1 MDGTHSKEVSTRTK
15 YDKLHGF
22 LKSFG
27 YDTDAIIQ
35 DIKAATSELTDDDVV
50 IVDVL
55 CNSMEGLQKRSG
67 KSSIIEAIKV
77 MGCVSSANI
86 INVKAGL
93 TTKVMIL
100 VVYVLKVIFR
110 IVDLKELLDPKCTF
124 IHITVH
130 EFSGL
135 AEKIAKKEILID
147 AVEMK
152 ENVDEPSLHSLISNF
167 DIHIGVDL
175 IGNLKSR
182 IKSMMSEGQDMQ
194 TCLHFLTLFVRLSTL
209 RHALLFRFK
218 TCLEV
223 NNYSSS
229 TSDTLKTYIDQERAD
244 SEEFLRFFS
253 LPSLENVYV
262 LAVFDPAEEIELA
275 TYLEDLRLP
284 LQNLQKVLDGKIFN
298 IQPYKNPS
306 ILLGRNFPSF
316 GAARAMKSSTDVD
329 NVRIQFE
336 FEAVEKSF
344 NLFYIKSP
352 DLKEYLYMT
361 TTLYCDYSKN
371 YKGQTGAQWRV
382 IQVKD
387 TKGREDDPS
396 LFVLCTRKQPRNFL
410 YIQAAVLIDFARGLG
425 DKREPPGTECLFQVS
440 MAESIATS
448 KKPSHFCY
456 IYNLFCATDISVN
469 R

>member
-1 MDGTHSKEVSTRTK
+1 MKTK
-15 YDKLHGF
+15 IEKLHGF
-22 LKSFG
+22 CKSFG
-27 YDTDAIIQ
+27 YDTLPIIQ
-35 DIKAATSELTDDDVV
+35 DIIAVTSELTDDDVV
-50 IVDVL
+50 IIDVL
-55 CNSMEGLQKRSG
+55 WNSMEGLQKRSG

-77 MGCVSSANI
+77 LGCVFSANI
-86 INVKAGL
+86 TNVETVL
-93 TTKVMIL
+93 TTKVMFL
-100 VVYVLKVIFR
+100 VVYIFKIIFR
-110 IVDLKELLDPKCTF
+110 IVDLRELLDPKCTF
-124 IHITVH
+124 EYFTVH

-135 AEKIAKKEILID
+135 AEKIAKTEIFID
-147 AVEMK
+147 AVEIK

-167 DIHIGVDL
+167 DIHIGVDQ

-182 IKSMMSEGQDMQ
+182 ITSMMSKGEDMQ
-194 TCLHFLTLFVRLSTL
+194 TCLHLLTLFVRLSTL
-209 RHALLFRFK
+209 RHALLFRLK
-218 TCLEV
+218 TCLEA
-223 NNYSSS
+223 NNYSPS
-229 TSDTLKTYIDQERAD
+229 TSGTLKTYIDKERAD

-262 LAVFDPAEEIELA
+262 LAVFDPAEQTELA
-275 TYLEDLRLP
+275 IYLEDIRLP
-284 LQNLQKVLDGKIFN
+284 LQNLQQVLDGKIFL
-298 IQPYKNPS
+298 IQPFKNPS

-352 DLKEYLYMT
+352 DLKECLYMT
-361 TTLYCDYSKN
+361 TTLYCDYSKK

-410 YIQAAVLIDFARGLG
+410 NIEDAILIDFARGLE
-425 DKREPPGTECLFQVS
+425 DKPKPPETECLFQVS
-440 MAESIATS
+440 MPESIATS
-448 KKPSHFCY
+448 KDKAFALLLHLYTLFYHRY
-456 IYNLFCATDISVN
+456 I